1 MIHLKRDKV
10 LPIGLL
16 WIRIDFWNW
25 LKSLKKKELFEIFM
39 CGYVHVSA
47 SACRSQKRAPDHL
60 ELELQA
66 IVRGRETQTWVL
78 GNTNILWKSRKL
90 LKHWVISPAP
100 KLRPPLETLWE
111 THRLD
116 SKTGIPQ
123 FKRENK
129 ARIKQYVLESG
140 QMSATASAY
149 FL

>member
-1 MIHLKRDKV
+1 
-10 LPIGLL
+10 
-16 WIRIDFWNW
+16 
-25 LKSLKKKELFEIFM
+25 M

-66 IVRGRETQTWVL
+66 IVRGWE
-78 GNTNILWKSRKL
+78 TNIFWKSRKL